1 MIGCYEAT
9 AFRLQGHKEIQEE
22 QVKRNKR
29 FKEGVQT
36 APPWCGINKPRVND
50 LQIKVFEMW
59 KLAILQVKF
68 LLFLTVI
75 LYPLAPDAHS
85 EPSATNHQK
94 MQSYRRLLPL
104 EGGSNSGDL
113 GGYPTFDGKTVK
125 RGLLFRFA
133 AMTGLTE
140 ADQRYLEQFSFS
152 AIMDLRSTEEIDLYP
167 RHWLKNAKIKQL
179 AVPYSILEIM
189 ARLTERPADFSKP
202 LVESGNVNLR
212 EAAKDNAFAA
222 MMHQYGEEQDM
233 SRPNPLMTTEGV
245 PFLRFTFD
253 AIERH
258 LGSVNL
264 FMTEELGFEDRDLER
279 LRDLYLE
286 P

>member
-1 MIGCYEAT
+1 M
-9 AFRLQGHKEIQEE
+9 
-22 QVKRNKR
+22 
-29 FKEGVQT
+29 
-36 APPWCGINKPRVND
+36 ND
-50 LQIKVFEMW
+50 LQIKVFEIW

-104 EGGSNSGDL
+104 EGGSDFRDL
-113 GGYPTFDGKTVK
+113 GGHPTFDGKTVK

-167 RHWLKNAKIKQL
+167 RHWVKNAKIKQL

-222 MMHQYGEEQDM
+222 MMHQYGEEQ
-233 SRPNPLMTTEGV
+233 V
-245 PFLRFTFD
+245 
-253 AIERH
+253 
-258 LGSVNL
+258 
-264 FMTEELGFEDRDLER
+264 
-279 LRDLYLE
+279 
-286 P
+286 

>member
-36 APPWCGINKPRVND
+36 AQPWCGINKPRVND

-104 EGGSNSGDL
+104 EGGSNFRDL

-125 RGLLFRFA
+125 RGLLFRSA

-167 RHWLKNAKIKQL
+167 NHWAKNAKIKQL